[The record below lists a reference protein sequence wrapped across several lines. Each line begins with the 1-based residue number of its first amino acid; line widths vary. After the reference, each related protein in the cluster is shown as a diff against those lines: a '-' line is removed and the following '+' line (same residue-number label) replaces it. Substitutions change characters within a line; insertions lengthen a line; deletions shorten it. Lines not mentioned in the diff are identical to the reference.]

1 MLLANHAHRLRK
13 MEAPRTPP
21 PNPPNPADLFNT
33 PSYLNSLSFSTPLS
47 EREYADLTPLRSD
60 ASPGLESS
68 PYVSDDFGEGDD
80 SIMAALDLLD
90 PHHPLNLSMPNMQCL
105 EEEAGM
111 EQDDMSVSSE
121 DRAESDAPEAS
132 STHYF
137 CAQSAALTA
146 AALRMQLGFQ
156 QQHGYTEQQAADAR
170 NEHAPPSRDD
180 QVPHD
185 AADTDDDTEIDELAS
200 SQPPTPA
207 HPTSRLTSV
216 PHFPKTSLRDLLST
230 PEDSPQQV
238 DGGREATPPEFHP
251 PTRLRATLKPSA
263 HASPISLEA
272 GLRRRRDAE
281 AAAVA
286 SAGPSF
292 ATVTTLPTTAA
303 HPASSAATAS
313 ATASGAGT
321 SAKIG
326 PPAKRKLPP
335 PAPSAS
341 MGPPLPPPAKKPKN
355 MANLFQTGPALPS
368 LTQFGDRRAP
378 AHAPKPPIAT
388 HRAADS
394 TNIFQM
400 GSPQL
405 PPPEANCFS
414 PQSHGGSID
423 IFLEVAGFE
432 EHTLPPPLP
441 MSVPPPP
448 PARLSIPPPPL
459 PPPSSTPP
467 PASIRGTDT
476 GEGEGAVDE
485 DSADEDA
492 EDGVAAAFLSD
503 GGDPP
508 RGRPSAATKEALE
521 NCYKQV
527 LDVLDA
533 THKQTGYSSK
543 RLMDGFLLHI
553 HSNKTRGSNEWN
565 PLPAR
570 RRVNESYTWTGGDDD
585 LPPALLVDELHRTY
599 KVFQQQYK
607 DRHKHTCFFRDTETL
622 EALERE
628 ETLAQRQK
636 AFDKATRTLK
646 KMMDGLFTDRKF
658 QSLLIL
664 VGSHVNEDVELGT
677 ILSTGGLFNLPS
689 SLKFDEE
696 DFLGVAKTIAFTTTA
711 DQLEGVELK
720 ICSTAAA
727 SGASIAASLASA
739 PTSLAPKM
747 ESEIKPDLDKRARAA
762 ERGAANT
769 ESIHQIRELM
779 AAAAVEDIG
788 VDFFRKLPPVNGFTW
803 TRLDKVLS
811 GNGMRI
817 LGYPSS
823 IRLPAQFPPDKGSS
837 RLSQVERK
845 AIRIA
850 IGARHMVDGKC
861 VRGMRFE
868 RHTYSAGDIVV
879 YSHDYGRIL
888 PAGGLDAPAV
898 GTYWRS
904 SGDAQVPC
912 MTGEQQIIHARFDLD
927 ALKGPLLAS
936 SPREEKAVPKRAAA
950 ASKRTAKSAK
960 GKGKG
965 KMEEVES
972 EEEEEAEEVP
982 MPPCPR
988 PRTRARTAAQEG
1000 AVQEGSRAAP
1010 QEGGGPPKISKGKTA
1025 AAVPPRGAL
1034 KRPKSPICEASDGE
1048 ASPSPRVRKR
1058 LQLRIPDSDADESDS
1073 DAPIMKGKKRQS
1085 PADHHKKTAKRV
1097 RLAPPEASRDAPVK
1111 SVESNPVEF
1120 DGESSAHAPPT
1131 VIPRPRT
1138 ANPPDRG
1145 SATAAGA
1152 PRARMQSHV
1161 EVPPAA
1167 ADQRR
1172 LGTSG
1177 AAIQAAKDQR
1187 KDQRKRRSQA
1197 PSNAVAGPSN
1207 AVAGPSGQKHQPSRA
1222 PSTERQRQR
1231 SPVPRRP
1238 RPSLPQHRPLLLSPT
1253 RWRCSKP

>member
-1 MLLANHAHRLRK
+1 MLLANHAHRVRK

-21 PNPPNPADLFNT
+21 PNPPNPANLFNT

-47 EREYADLTPLRSD
+47 EHEYADLTPLRSD

-565 PLPAR
+565 PLPA
-570 RRVNESYTWTGGDDD
+570 SYTWTGGDDD

-607 DRHKHTCFFRDTETL
+607 DRHKQ
-622 EALERE
+622 

-646 KMMDGLFTDRKF
+646 KTMDGLFTDRKF

-696 DFLGVAKTIAFTTTA
+696 DLLGVAKTIAF
-711 DQLEGVELK
+711 
-720 ICSTAAA
+720 SRA
-727 SGASIAASLASA
+727 SNSKSA
-739 PTSLAPKM
+739 PPPPPLAPPLPPPSPPRLPPWPQNGVRDQTGPRQ
-747 ESEIKPDLDKRARAA
+747 EGT
-762 ERGAANT
+762 RGRTCAANT
-769 ESIHQIRELM
+769 KSIHQIRELM

-788 VDFFRKLPPVNGFTW
+788 VDFFRKLPPVNGFAW

-811 GNGMRI
+811 GNRMRI

-845 AIRIA
+845 AIRVA
-850 IGARHMVDGKC
+850 IGARHMVDGN
-861 VRGMRFE
+861 GG
-868 RHTYSAGDIVV
+868 AGCPR
-879 YSHDYGRIL
+879 SR
-888 PAGGLDAPAV
+888 
-898 GTYWRS
+898 TYWRS

-1000 AVQEGSRAAP
+1000 RRAGGLPRAP

-1025 AAVPPRGAL
+1025 AAVPPRAPSSVPSL
-1034 KRPKSPICEASDGE
+1034 PFVRPPMVKRPVTPGQEA
-1048 ASPSPRVRKR
+1048 PKPRRPPQENRKACQTGAAGG
-1058 LQLRIPDSDADESDS
+1058 L
-1073 DAPIMKGKKRQS
+1073 
-1085 PADHHKKTAKRV
+1085 
-1097 RLAPPEASRDAPVK
+1097 RDAPVK
-1111 SVESNPVEF
+1111 SVESNP
-1120 DGESSAHAPPT
+1120 SSSTGNRVPCPSHRHPTPAH
-1131 VIPRPRT
+1131 RKS
-1138 ANPPDRG
+1138 PDRG

-1161 EVPPAA
+1161 E
-1167 ADQRR
+1167 
-1172 LGTSG
+1172 
-1177 AAIQAAKDQR
+1177 AAKDQR

-1197 PSNAVAGPSN
+1197 PSNAVAGLN

-1222 PSTERQRQR
+1222 IYRAPAPALPVSSPPSTVA
-1231 SPVPRRP
+1231 PPAP
-1238 RPSLPQHRPLLLSPT
+1238 PLLLSPT